1 MEILATS
8 SPELSP
14 ETLPEELLHAGKKVT
29 YAGMAVNLILVVLKF
44 LAGVVGSSSALV
56 ADAVHSASDFLTDFG
71 VIVGLMFISKPA
83 DNTHA
88 YGHGRVETAITL
100 LMGLAIIVTG
110 LGLMRTGVYAVIQ
123 SFGGVFPER
132 PGLIALVI
140 GFVSIVSKE
149 ALFHYTRI
157 VARKSGSTA
166 LEANAWHHR
175 SDAFSSVGT
184 VIGVG
189 GAILL
194 GDRWTV
200 LDPAA
205 ALFVSVLV
213 IKVGIDVG
221 WSAFRELTDESISM
235 KAVADISA
243 TMMNVG
249 GVLGTHKLRTRTLG
263 RYITVDAHV
272 QVDPS
277 LTVCEGH
284 EIATDVERSVRNA
297 HKNVAFVTIHIEP
310 FTGTGFAP
318 DIEP

>member
-1 MEILATS
+1 MENIAIS
-8 SPELSP
+8 FPELSP
-14 ETLPEELLHAGKKVT
+14 ETLPEELLRAGKKVT
-29 YAGMAVNLILVVLKF
+29 YVGMAVNLILVVLKF
-44 LAGVVGSSSALV
+44 LAGIAGSSSALV

-71 VIVGLMFISKPA
+71 VIVGLKFISKPA
-83 DNTHA
+83 DSTHA

-110 LGLMRTGVYAVIQ
+110 LGLMKTGVYSVIQ
-123 SFGGVFPER
+123 SFRGMFPER
-132 PGLIALVI
+132 PGLIALVV

-175 SDAFSSVGT
+175 SDAFSSIGT

-213 IKVGIDVG
+213 IKVGIDIG
-221 WSAFRELTDESISM
+221 WSAFRELTDESISQ
-235 KAVADISA
+235 KSVADISGVI
-243 TMMNVG
+243 MKVD

-263 RYITVDAHV
+263 RYVTVEAHV
-272 QVDPS
+272 QVDPV
-277 LTVCEGH
+277 LTVFEGH
-284 EIATDVERSVRNA
+284 EIATDVERSIRNA
-297 HKNVAFVTIHIEP
+297 HKNVAFITIHIEP
-310 FTGTGFAP
+310 YTDAGSAP

>member
-1 MEILATS
+1 MENIAKS
-8 SPELSP
+8 FPELSP
-14 ETLPEELLHAGKKVT
+14 ETLPEELLRAGKKVT
-29 YAGMAVNLILVVLKF
+29 YVGMAVNLILVVLKF
-44 LAGVVGSSSALV
+44 LAGVAGSSSALV

-71 VIVGLMFISKPA
+71 VIVGLKFISKPA
-83 DNTHA
+83 DSTHA

-100 LMGLAIIVTG
+100 LMGLAIIATG
-110 LGLMRTGVYAVIQ
+110 LGLMKAGVNSVIQ
-123 SFGGVFPER
+123 SFGGMFPER
-132 PGLIALVI
+132 PGLIALVV
-140 GFVSIVSKE
+140 GLVSIVSKE

-175 SDAFSSVGT
+175 SDAFSSIGT

-213 IKVGIDVG
+213 VKVGIDIG
-221 WSAFRELTDESISM
+221 WSAFRELTDESISQ
-235 KAVADISA
+235 KSVADISA
-243 TMMNVG
+243 TIINVD
-249 GVLGTHKLRTRTLG
+249 GVFGTHKLRTRTLG
-263 RYITVDAHV
+263 RYVTVEAHV
-272 QVDPS
+272 QVDPV
-277 LTVCEGH
+277 LTVFEGH
-284 EIATDVERSVRNA
+284 EIATDVERSIRNA
-297 HKNVAFVTIHIEP
+297 HKNVAFITIHIEP
-310 FTGTGFAP
+310 YTGAGSAP